1 MIIQRAEQRKTAA
14 QFRLR
19 CFPLL
24 CMVFLLIAGGT
35 IASAQDP
42 PVDVSELDTAV
53 LEESDEMVTQ
63 AIPEEPPRVLNPPQ
77 NVVAADVPSDDGGM
91 IMVTWD
97 PPAGDVKP
105 DVYILEIRGQD
116 DIWETATR
124 TVLTAYQISG
134 LENFVPVAIR
144 IKALYGEDTA
154 VSDIFDGAMAMDH
167 WMKLSKMPVFITI
180 FIFVAILI
188 AFLHAAR
195 TGRELFVRR
204 ISGLTEVENAIGR
217 ATEMGKPVL
226 YVPGSSTIEDVATLA
241 ALNIL
246 GEVAR
251 RTVHYDVKII
261 CPNRDPIVYTI
272 AREIVKETYA
282 SEGRPDAFDPDSVFF
297 MVPDQFAYAAGVDG
311 IMVRQKPAT
320 IFLMGMFWAES
331 LIMAETGASTG
342 AVQIAGTDS
351 VAQLPF
357 FITACDYTLIGEE
370 LYAAS
375 AYLSRE
381 PLLLATLK
389 SQDYGKL
396 IFMIVMVLFT
406 LLTLVFGM
414 DVVSLIQVR

>member
-1 MIIQRAEQRKTAA
+1 MKRFQGTNRNKVKLKVQIPPVRSVLGLLTLLFAVSWA
-14 QFRLR
+14 Q
-19 CFPLL
+19 
-24 CMVFLLIAGGT
+24 
-35 IASAQDP
+35 AQDMDTLP
-42 PVDVSELDTAV
+42 AGMTGSGMDAVEVSER
-53 LEESDEMVTQ
+53 
-63 AIPEEPPRVLNPPQ
+63 PEVVLNSPEIT
-77 NVVAADVPSDDGGM
+77 NVMDVPSDDGGM
-91 IMVTWD
+91 ILINWKS
-97 PPAGDVKP
+97 PEGDTKP
-105 DVYILEIRGQD
+105 DHYILELKGPDGLWQI
-116 DIWETATR
+116 ATR
-124 TVLTAYQISG
+124 TVLTAYQVTG
-134 LENFVPVAIR
+134 LPNFVPFSFRV
-144 IKALYGEDTA
+144 KAVYGNEFT
-154 VSDIFDGAMAMDH
+154 VSDISEEVVAKDH
-167 WMKLSKMPVFITI
+167 WVKLGKLPVFIAI
-180 FIFVAILI
+180 FLFVVILI

-195 TGRELFVRR
+195 SGVDLFVRR

-226 YVPGSSTIEDVATLA
+226 YVPGSSSIEDVATLA

-251 RTVHYDVKII
+251 RTVHHDVKII

-311 IMVRQKPAT
+311 IMVREKPAT

-342 AVQIAGTDS
+342 AVQIAGTDA

-396 IFMIVMVLFT
+396 IFMIIMAVFTFLALLFG
-406 LLTLVFGM
+406 L